1 MDAHPR
7 RSSAPASVDRASSEP
22 ASSVIPDNLSP
33 GGVGRMLPHL
43 VRAMRPRQW
52 TKNVVVLA
60 ALVFDLKLFHLG
72 HIVTASAAFVA
83 FCLAASGLYLINDI
97 RDRDADRLHP
107 IKRRRPI
114 ATGEL
119 PVPVAGGAAAVLLL
133 AGAGVALL
141 VRPPLLAVL
150 GAYVVLMLLYSFWL
164 KHEVIVDVFAISG
177 GFVLRAAAGAVA
189 LAVPISPWL
198 YVCAALLSLF
208 VAFGKR
214 RHELSLLD
222 RDARGHRRNLDE
234 YSLPLLDQFLVITT
248 AATIM
253 AYSLYTFVATNVP
266 RNESMMLTIP
276 FVVYAMFRYLYLV
289 MRRERG
295 GAPEQVLFSDR
306 PLLAAIVLWGITAVA
321 ILYTS

>member
-1 MDAHPR
+1 M
-7 RSSAPASVDRASSEP
+7 SE
-22 ASSVIPDNLSP
+22 AQTDMVLL
-33 GGVGRMLPHL
+33 RHL

-52 TKNVVVLA
+52 TKNAVVLA
-60 ALVFDLKLFHLG
+60 ALVFDLKLFHLN
-72 HIVTASAAFVA
+72 HVATAAGAFIA

-107 IKRRRPI
+107 VKRRRPI
-114 ATGEL
+114 ASGAL
-119 PVPVAGGAAAVLLL
+119 PVSAAAAAAGGLLL
-133 AGAGVALL
+133 AAGLL
-141 VRPPLLAVL
+141 AATVRLQLLAVL

-164 KHEVIVDVFAISG
+164 KHEVIVDVFSISG

-208 VAFGKR
+208 VGFGKR
-214 RHELSLLD
+214 RAELTLLD

-276 FVVYAMFRYLYLV
+276 FVVYAMFRYLFLV
-289 MRRERG
+289 MRRDRG